1 MIYLFL
7 IVILLIFLYENF
19 SSIYKKRYR
28 RNISLVNEE
37 TVFKLKL
44 KTKTT
49 SFPLKFS
56 SNRLWHFLMLTQL
69 TRLYSRYIY
78 IYIKSK
84 INMGVCQIWT
94 NTVPTYYFIRWGEN
108 PYINQ
113 RGVAGLVGISI
124 NSRSK
129 RVSLVK
135 REASTIL
142 SVLNKSLLCFLF

>member
-1 MIYLFL
+1 VL
-7 IVILLIFLYENF
+7 
-19 SSIYKKRYR
+19 
-28 RNISLVNEE
+28 
-37 TVFKLKL
+37 KLKL
-44 KTKTT
+44 KTTP
-49 SFPLKFS
+49 FPLKFS
-56 SNRLWHFLMLTQL
+56 SNRLWQFLKLTQL
-69 TRLYSRYIY
+69 TRLYSRYIYIY

-84 INMGVCQIWT
+84 INMGVCQIWI

-135 REASTIL
+135 RGASTIL
-142 SVLNKSLLCFLF
+142 SVLKSLLCFLFFKDFDVSLFFNFFLNVDILLELGCLHFN